1 MSCLHM
7 KLSDDMVNV
16 LNEQIVMESEAA
28 SFYLY
33 MASWCEVSGHD
44 GASEFFYK
52 QSDEERTHMLKI
64 VHYMNRLGT
73 IANISTVKE
82 PPKNLDSLEDIVKAA
97 LENEQKVTKSI
108 HEIIT
113 LAEKERD
120 RRTFDFMQ
128 WFVKEQIEEE
138 DTVDRILQKF
148 DVIGRDK
155 LAINE
160 IDKYMKTL
168 NMQNLEK

>member
-1 MSCLHM
+1 MR
-7 KLSDDMVNV
+7 LSDEMIKI

-52 QSDEERTHMLKI
+52 QSDEERMHMLKI

-73 IANISTVKE
+73 TANISTIRE
-82 PPKNLDSLEDIVKAA
+82 PPKNLTSLEDIVKAA
-97 LENEQKVTKSI
+97 LENEQKVTKAI

-160 IDKYMKTL
+160 IDKYMKSTSE
-168 NMQNLEK
+168 QNSELTTE

>member
-1 MSCLHM
+1 
-7 KLSDDMVNV
+7 
-16 LNEQIVMESEAA
+16 
-28 SFYLY
+28 
-33 MASWCEVSGHD
+33 
-44 GASEFFYK
+44 
-52 QSDEERTHMLKI
+52 
-64 VHYMNRLGT
+64 MNRLGT

-82 PPKNLDSLEDIVKAA
+82 PPKNLTSLEDIVKAS

-148 DVIGRDK
+148 DVVGRDK

-160 IDKYMKTL
+160 IDKYMKSSIT
-168 NMQNLEK
+168 QNLEE

>member
-1 MSCLHM
+1 M
-7 KLSDDMVNV
+7 KLSEEMIKS
-16 LNEQIVMESEAA
+16 LNEQIAIESEAA

-33 MASWCEVSGHD
+33 MASWCEVSGYD

-64 VHYMNRLGT
+64 VHYMNKLGT
-73 IANISTVKE
+73 IANISTIKE
-82 PPKNLDSLEDIVKAA
+82 PPKNIESLEKIIETS
-97 LENEQKVTKSI
+97 LQNEQEVTRSI
-108 HEIIT
+108 HEIVT
-113 LAEKERD
+113 LAEKQRD

-128 WFVKEQIEEE
+128 WFVSEQIEEE
-138 DTVDRILQKF
+138 ETFDRILQKF

-160 IDKYMKTL
+160 INKFMKLLSDSNEQT
-168 NMQNLEK
+168 E

>member
-1 MSCLHM
+1 M
-7 KLSDDMVNV
+7 KLSDEMKKQ

-33 MASWCEVSGHD
+33 MASWCEVSGHE
-44 GASEFFYK
+44 GASEFFYL

-64 VHYMNRLGT
+64 VRYLNRLGT
-73 IANISTVKE
+73 TANISTIKE
-82 PPKNLDSLEDIVKAA
+82 PPKNLKSLEEIVKTS
-97 LENEQKVTKSI
+97 LQKEQKVTESI

-113 LAEKERD
+113 LAEKQRD

-128 WFVKEQIEEE
+128 WFVNEQIEEE
-138 DTVDRILQKF
+138 DTMDRILQKF

-155 LAINE
+155 LAVNE
-160 IDKYMKTL
+160 IDKYMKSLTSK
-168 NMQNLEK
+168 NPDTE

>member
-1 MSCLHM
+1 M
-7 KLSDDMVNV
+7 KLSQEMEKA

-33 MASWCEVSGHD
+33 MASWCEVSGYE
-44 GASEFFYK
+44 GAAEFFYK
-52 QSDEERTHMLKI
+52 QSDEERDHMLKI
-64 VHYMNRLGT
+64 VHYLNRLGT
-73 IANISTVKE
+73 IANISTIKE
-82 PPKNLDSLEDIVKAA
+82 PPKNLDSLESIVKTS
-97 LENEQKVTKSI
+97 LEAEQKVTSSI

-120 RRTFDFMQ
+120 RRTFDFLQ
-128 WFVKEQIEEE
+128 WFVNEQIEEE
-138 DTVDRILQKF
+138 ESFDRILQKF

-160 IDKYMKTL
+160 IDKYMRD
-168 NMQNLEK
+168 QSEKEN

>member
-1 MSCLHM
+1 M
-7 KLSDDMVNV
+7 KLSDEMVNI
-16 LNEQIVMESEAA
+16 LNQQIVMESEAA

-33 MASWCEVSGHD
+33 MASWCEVSGHE

-52 QSDEERTHMLKI
+52 QSDEERMHMLKI
-64 VHYMNRLGT
+64 VHYINRLGI
-73 IANISTVKE
+73 IADISTIKE
-82 PPKNLDSLEDIVKAA
+82 PPKDLASLEDIVKAA
-97 LENEQKVTKSI
+97 LENEQKVTKAI

-160 IDKYMKTL
+160 IDKYMKSVSE
-168 NMQNLEK
+168 QNSESTTE

>member
-1 MSCLHM
+1 M
-7 KLSDDMVNV
+7 KLSSNV
-16 LNEQIVMESEAA
+16 EKSLNEQIVMESEAA

-33 MASWCEVSGHD
+33 MASWCEVSGYD
-44 GASEFFYK
+44 GASEFFYQ
-52 QSDEERTHMLKI
+52 QSDEERIHMLKI

-73 IANISTVKE
+73 IANISTIRE
-82 PPKNLDSLEDIVKAA
+82 PPKNLKSLEEIIKLS

-113 LAEKERD
+113 LAENERD

-138 DTVDRILQKF
+138 DTIDKILQKF

-155 LAINE
+155 IAINE
-160 IDKYMKTL
+160 IDKYMKSF
-168 NMQNLEK
+168 NKNNPDSED

>member
-1 MSCLHM
+1 M
-7 KLSDDMVNV
+7 KLSKPMITA

-33 MASWCEVSGHD
+33 MASWCEVAGHD
-44 GASEFFYK
+44 GASEFFYS
-52 QSDEERTHMLKI
+52 QSDEERMHMLKI

-73 IANISTVKE
+73 VANISTIRE
-82 PPKNLDSLEDIVKAA
+82 PPKSLTSLEEIVKTS

-138 DTVDRILQKF
+138 DTIDRILQKF

-160 IDKYMKTL
+160 IDKYMKSSGGQDSKKT
-168 NMQNLEK
+168 EE

>member
-1 MSCLHM
+1 MR
-7 KLSDDMVNV
+7 LSDEMKTA
-16 LNEQIVMESEAA
+16 LNQQIVIESEAA

-44 GASEFFYK
+44 GASEFFYR
-52 QSDEERTHMLKI
+52 QSDEERMHMLKI

-73 IANISTVKE
+73 IADISTIRE
-82 PPKNLDSLEDIVKAA
+82 PPKILNSLEEIVKTS
-97 LENEQKVTKSI
+97 LENEQRVTKSI

-138 DTVDRILQKF
+138 DTIDRILQKF

-160 IDKYMKTL
+160 IDKYMKSSSGPESESTP
-168 NMQNLEK
+168 E